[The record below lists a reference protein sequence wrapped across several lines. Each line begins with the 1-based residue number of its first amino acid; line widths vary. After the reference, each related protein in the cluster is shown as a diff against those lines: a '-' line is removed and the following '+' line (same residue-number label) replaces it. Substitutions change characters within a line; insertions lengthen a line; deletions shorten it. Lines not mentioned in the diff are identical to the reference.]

1 MRIKWFSLI
10 RVCGLLLVLLYHFFK
25 NTFPG
30 GFIGVDVFF
39 TFSGYLITV
48 LLIDEYARNKRINL
62 LAFFR
67 RRFYRIVPPLVL
79 MILCIMPFVYLVR
92 SDFIAG
98 IGRQIAA
105 ALGFATNFYEII
117 TGGNYETQFIP
128 HLFVHT
134 WSLAIEVHFYI
145 IWGFLVWWL
154 ARQGYD
160 KNKLRSLV
168 FILSA
173 ALFALSF
180 GSMFIRAFFVDNVSR
195 IYFSTLSH
203 TYPFFLGAMVATL
216 SGVAETTARFKR
228 NSRLWS
234 VRRTLSVFAG
244 SFSLLLILSLLL
256 DFNSLVTYLF
266 GFFLASFFTV
276 LMIYAARVLHDK
288 TADLKEPLII
298 TFLADISYGMYL
310 FHWPFYIIFSQL
322 LPNVLAV
329 LLTLFFSLVF
339 SALSY
344 YIIEPFIAGK
354 KIRLL
359 GVDFNLT
366 PYKKW
371 LYGTVGFLSALTLVT
386 VIVAPRVGAFE
397 TELTVNSL
405 KQAQM
410 NLERTHTLAAGDAS
424 ALSDVMVIG
433 DSVALRSSD
442 AFASLL
448 PEAQLDASVSRD
460 FDDAF
465 TIFRNHLDSG
475 TLSKVVVLAVGVNS
489 LDQYKEDLDQF
500 VEALPDGYRLVLVT
514 PYNSKNIT
522 QVSEVREYELLLA
535 KTYDYLTVADWYQAA
550 VDNPDIWNGTDGV
563 HYSDADEEGANLYVE
578 TIQKAVQKAAKH
590 PAKGESE

>member
-10 RVCGLLLVLLYHFFK
+10 RISGLLLVLLYHFFK
-25 NTFPG
+25 NTFSG
-30 GFIGVDVFF
+30 GFIGVDIFF
-39 TFSGYLITV
+39 TFSGYLITA
-48 LLIDEYARNKRINL
+48 LLIDEYAKNKHIDL
-62 LAFFR
+62 IGFFR

-79 MILCIMPFVYLVR
+79 MILCTIPFVYLVR

-98 IGRQIAA
+98 IGRQIAGA
-105 ALGFATNFYEII
+105 VGFTTNFYEII

-145 IWGFLVWWL
+145 IWGILVWWL

-160 KNKLRSLV
+160 KNKLRS
-168 FILSA
+168 FIFVLSA

-180 GSMFIRAFFVDNVSR
+180 GSMFVRAFFVDNVSSV
-195 IYFSTLSH
+195 YFSTLSH
-203 TYPFFLGAMVATL
+203 TFPFFLGAMAATV
-216 SGVAETTARFKR
+216 SGVSETTARFKR

-234 VRRTLSVFAG
+234 ARRALSVMAG
-244 SFSLLLILSLLL
+244 SFSLLLLLSLLL
-256 DFNSLVTYLF
+256 DFNSLITYLF

-276 LMIYAARVLHDK
+276 LMIYSARVLHDK
-288 TADLKEPLII
+288 TPDLKEPLII

-322 LPNVLAV
+322 LTNSLAV
-329 LLTLFFSLVF
+329 LLTVFFSLVF
-339 SALSY
+339 SVLSY

-354 KIRLL
+354 SVRLL
-359 GVDFNLT
+359 GIDFDLT

-371 LYGTVGFLSALTLVT
+371 LYGSAGFLTLVTLVT
-386 VIVAPRVGAFE
+386 VITAPNVGAFE
-397 TELTVNSL
+397 RELTVNSL
-405 KQAQM
+405 KQAQT
-410 NLERTHTLAAGDAS
+410 NLERTHTLAAGDAT

-442 AFASLL
+442 AFTSLL

-465 TIFRNHLDSG
+465 TIFQNHLTSN
-475 TLSKVVVLAVGVNS
+475 TLSRIVVLAVGVNS
-489 LDQYKEDLDQF
+489 LDHYQEDIQQF
-500 VEALPDGYRLVLVT
+500 IDALPDGYRLVLVT
-514 PYNSKNIT
+514 PYNSKDIT
-522 QVSEVREYELLLA
+522 QVSEVRDYELQLS
-535 KTYDYLTVADWYQAA
+535 KTYDFLTVADWYQTA
-550 VDNPDIWNGTDGV
+550 VDNPAIWNGTDGV
-563 HYSDADEEGANLYVE
+563 HYSDANDQGANLYVE
-578 TIQKAVQKAAKH
+578 TIQKAIQKAAKQ